1 MIGEIIANVA
11 SSQQKSNVTLN
22 LKNTPQVNKG
32 HNISAKVTRKKE
44 QKILFYDNHRYHWLI
59 NLNWS
64 SHVFI
69 WIYLIVFW
77 IMQALS

>member
-44 QKILFYDNHRYHWLI
+44 QKILFYDNHRYH
-59 NLNWS
+59 
-64 SHVFI
+64 
-69 WIYLIVFW
+69 
-77 IMQALS
+77 